1 MVKLKRYAAVCTYVG
16 VYDAIFVSPRLCDE
30 FKGKI
35 HIRCGKE
42 IVVAAGGTAT
52 VINKK

>member
-1 MVKLKRYAAVCTYVG
+1 MVKLNRYAVTCAGVG
-16 VYDAIFVSPRLCDE
+16 VYDAIFVSPRLWDE

-35 HIRCGKE
+35 HIRCRKE